1 MNQVSS
7 VFACGLRGRASR
19 LLAFI
24 ALGLSAL
31 LSACGGASDDRP
43 AVTSLSATPVQYSR
57 TMSITVNGR
66 NLGQGIT
73 LRMEGGCGEVFP
85 VASYSDDVRQF
96 TCSVDALG
104 RLVARVHD
112 AQDDKELGS
121 LELFVPLPQVEVSV
135 AQGTW
140 SGKMLLELDPV
151 AAPVTVR
158 NFLNYVNTGFY
169 RNTLFHRVVS
179 GFVVQAGG
187 YTAGP
192 VLKAPT
198 LPAIALES
206 NNGLRNL
213 RGTVAMA
220 RTAAPDS
227 ATSQWYV
234 NLVDNSTLDYVDAA
248 NPGYAVFGKVV
259 TGLDTV
265 DTIAAVPVQANAA
278 TGLTHLPVTNVVI
291 TLASQVR

>member
-1 MNQVSS
+1 MNHALPAFPSGRP
-7 VFACGLRGRASR
+7 GLASR
-19 LLAFI
+19 LCAFL
-24 ALGLSAL
+24 ALGLTVL
-31 LSACGGASDDRP
+31 LSACGGASEDRP
-43 AVTSLSATPVQYSR
+43 AVTSLSASPVQYSR
-57 TMSITVNGR
+57 TMTVTVNGR
-66 NLGQGIT
+66 NLGQGIK
-73 LRMEGGCGEVFP
+73 LRMEGGCAEVFP
-85 VASYSDDVRQF
+85 VASYSNDVRQF
-96 TCSVDALG
+96 TCSVDVLG
-104 RLVARVHD
+104 RLVARVYD

-121 LELFVPLPQVEVSV
+121 LEVSVPLPQVEVSV

-140 SGKMLLELDPV
+140 TGKMLLELDPV
-151 AAPVTVR
+151 AAPVSTR

-192 VLKAPT
+192 VLKTPT
-198 LPAIALES
+198 SPAIALES

-220 RTAAPDS
+220 RTAEPNS

-234 NLVDNSTLDYVDAA
+234 NLVDNPTLDYVDADK
-248 NPGYAVFGKVV
+248 PGYAVFGKVIS
-259 TGLDTV
+259 GLDTV
-265 DTIAAVPVQANAA
+265 DTIAAVPVQVNAA